1 MWAEFKHALRRL
13 RGQII
18 GWSIGLGLY
27 GLLMALMFDSVSNIE
42 GLETLLRSYPEEIM
56 GFFGDLVSITKP
68 QGYLDIYFFNYM
80 TVIIGIFAVGAAASL
95 LTGDEERGTLDLI
108 LAHPISRSAL
118 FWGRV
123 LAYVVATMI
132 ILGVG
137 WLSWVIPSGGSG
149 MDLTWLQFL
158 RPFGPLLAQLLLF
171 GMLALLLSM
180 VMPSSRSAGM
190 LAGGLLVA
198 NYLLVGLANINEDL
212 QAIVDWTPLHFY
224 QGGYAADGLK
234 WGWLGGLLAAAT
246 VLALLA
252 WWRFWGRDI
261 RVGGEGGWRL
271 PGLRRLLRRVP
282 ETEGIA

>member
-27 GLLMALMFDSVSNIE
+27 GLLMALMFDSVSQIE
-42 GLETLLRSYPEEIM
+42 GLEQLLRSYPEEIM
-56 GFFGDLVSITKP
+56 GFFGDLVAITTP
-68 QGYLDIYFFNYM
+68 QGYLDIYYFGYL
-80 TVIIGIFAVGAAASL
+80 TVIIGIFAVSAAAGL
-95 LTGDEERGTLDLI
+95 FVGDEERGTLDLI
-108 LAHPISRSAL
+108 LAHPVSRSAL

-123 LAYVVATMI
+123 LAYIVATMI

-137 WLSWVIPSGGSG
+137 WLSWVIPSSGSG
-149 MDLTWLQFL
+149 IGLTWIQFL

-171 GMLALLLSM
+171 GGLALLLSM

-198 NYLLVGLANINEDL
+198 NYLMVGLANMNEDL
-212 QAIVDWTPLHFY
+212 QAIVDFTPLHFY

-234 WGWLGGLLAAAT
+234 WDWLGGLLAVAA
-246 VLALLA
+246 VLVLLA
-252 WWRFWGRDI
+252 WWRFRRRDI

-271 PGLRRLLRRVP
+271 PSLRRILGRRS
-282 ETEGIA
+282 EAQA